1 MVGLIARFGLGFGVF
16 LTLSAALLL
25 LAVSPG
31 TAEFVVSAL
40 TVGLG
45 AFLILISIFA
55 LYTERKRR

>member
-25 LAVSPG
+25 IALPAG
-31 TAEFVVSAL
+31 TAEFTISTL

-45 AFLILISIFA
+45 VFLVLICTSA
-55 LYTERKRR
+55 LYIERKRR

>member
-16 LTLSAALLL
+16 LILSATLLL
-25 LAVSPG
+25 LYLPAG
-31 TAEFVVSAL
+31 TAESAISAL

-45 AFLILISIFA
+45 VFLVLISIFA